1 MGGTGKMKKQT
12 NKDRF
17 HFRTGKLFPAR
28 EKSGGKGKNKKTR
41 QRKIA
46 FKLLRIFA
54 VEMVLGIVLGSVSY
68 YIASDAMIGQYTNSV
83 IDTSEAVQLYA
94 NTILTN
100 LEAKVED
107 VAGNEDVIKYYT
119 KYWDRNTGEARKIF
133 NTAENIISQIA
144 ENNSAVADSYLIVQ
158 NGTGVYSSEA
168 DTEAVNYES
177 YREYLQSMMGEAY
190 GESFWYIAQSSL
202 DGEKTDGVLTF
213 CRVIEDY
220 PAFLVTEVT
229 DEVVTQILQKIS
241 SQEGSVTAL
250 STTYAATSLWNGKAD
265 TGIMDLSMD
274 EPSGEVRYD
283 GKDYIYISR
292 QIENTDITIRSL
304 IPKDVVLQQVNKIKT
319 VSVWI
324 IALLVVVSLTLGL
337 SVSRNISKEIRDL
350 CKALQRVAAGDFTV
364 RYSTKS
370 KDEFRL
376 LSNAIDE
383 MLIQIRSIMERIFGF
398 NTNVTE
404 MSDVVAVKAAELTVS
419 MKDIGQSS
427 DEINNGVS
435 MQADASEKS
444 FEMMQ
449 RFSDRIGDTNENI
462 GQIGSLVTNMEQKA
476 KGGIVIIDDLKL
488 KSKDTVELT
497 AALLEDIKDVIR
509 QSETITQVV
518 ESINAIAQQTNL
530 LALNASIEA
539 ARAGAAGK
547 GFAVVAEEIRKLA
560 DQSLEASGRI
570 EDVVKTIRLTSQRT
584 SASAEKTEANIVLQ
598 NEALQQTI
606 ESFTEIDEDIIR
618 LVPKLGQINETMAVL
633 LKDNQEVLS
642 AVSNVAAASE
652 EISAAT
658 TCTVETI
665 DKQVI
670 SIGELSRQADELK
683 QKNQDLHTF
692 LKEYNI

>member
-1 MGGTGKMKKQT
+1 MGGAGKMKK
-12 NKDRF
+12 
-17 HFRTGKLFPAR
+17 
-28 EKSGGKGKNKKTR
+28 

-54 VEMVLGIVLGSVSY
+54 IEMVLGIVLGSVSY

-168 DTEAVNYES
+168 DTEAINYES

-241 SQEGSVTAL
+241 SQEGSVTVL

-398 NTNVTE
+398 NTDVTE

-462 GQIGSLVTNMEQKA
+462 GQIGSLVTNMEQRA

-497 AALLEDIKDVIR
+497 AALLEDIKDVIK

-606 ESFTEIDEDIIR
+606 ESFTEIDGDIIR

>member
-1 MGGTGKMKKQT
+1 MKK
-12 NKDRF
+12 
-17 HFRTGKLFPAR
+17 
-28 EKSGGKGKNKKTR
+28 

-54 VEMVLGIVLGSVSY
+54 IEMVLGIVLGSVSY

-168 DTEAVNYES
+168 DTEAINYES
-177 YREYLQSMMGEAY
+177 YWEYLQSMMGEAY

-241 SQEGSVTAL
+241 SQEGSVTVL

-398 NTNVTE
+398 NTDVTE

-462 GQIGSLVTNMEQKA
+462 GQIGSLVTNMEQRA

-606 ESFTEIDEDIIR
+606 ESFTEIDGDIIR